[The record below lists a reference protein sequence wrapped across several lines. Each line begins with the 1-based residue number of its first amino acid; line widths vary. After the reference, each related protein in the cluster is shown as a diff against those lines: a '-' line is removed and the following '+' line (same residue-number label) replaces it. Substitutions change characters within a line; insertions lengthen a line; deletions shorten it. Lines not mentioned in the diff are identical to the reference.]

1 MPSSGYAQVDEVGSA
16 KHPTTG
22 ITYAYGTAGF
32 RSIATIL
39 DPVMYRVGLL
49 AALRSQKFDGQWIA
63 VMVTASHNPV
73 QDNGVKVVD
82 PMGVCVLEKRV
93 VNQCVHMW
101 SGLFCALVV
110 CVCVD

>member
-1 MPSSGYAQVDEVGSA
+1 MPSSSYAQVDEVGSA

-82 PMGVCVLEKRV
+82 PMGVCFEMRMV
-93 VNQCVHMW
+93 CV
-101 SGLFCALVV
+101 GLPWGRWV
-110 CVCVD
+110 CVCWYVCVHRV